1 MRVAYFGTW
10 GRAGHFVRPIEGNFT
25 KQELEAFTRID
36 CDAFQTAMAAEGY
49 TYCQY
54 NDFMGYCIPFSA
66 DDKRPGCITA
76 IFVEGAKTSA
86 DILAVIERDSRLSFQ
101 FWKRRPKVADF
112 PKEEAEA

>member
-36 CDAFQTAMAAEGY
+36 CDAFQTAMSAEGY

-86 DILAVIERDSRLSFQ
+86 DILAVIERDLRLSFQ
-101 FWKRRPKVADF
+101 FWKRRPKVTDF
-112 PKEEAEA
+112 PKEEVEP